1 MSKPKHRKNHK
12 KKLAQRRMKIEHAK
26 NRYNKKL
33 KELYGA
39 EIAKLIAN
47 SENNKTNNITEE

>member
-12 KKLAQRRMKIEHAK
+12 KKVAQRRMKIEHAR
-26 NRYNKKL
+26 NRYKNKL

-39 EIAKLIAN
+39 EIAKLISS
-47 SENNKTNNITEE
+47 SENNSINDLTQ